1 MLSTEKG
8 VAKLEDYTSR
18 ILLERDESWRRDG
31 PALIV
36 PVGSYGRT
44 QRVRMRCS
52 GDDVLLSTTILGGK
66 DVTRSSKGWR
76 ELSLLAWKRNAECD
90 FVSFQFD
97 RRNRLVGRIAHPS
110 RFLDYEEFETYVET
124 LAIEPDR
131 FEYLL
136 TGRDRW

>member
-1 MLSTEKG
+1 M
-8 VAKLEDYTSR
+8 SR

-36 PVGSYGRT
+36 PVGNFGRA